1 MKCICGGSGLENP
14 WHTPACLSLAR
25 QGETQEAD
33 PFGVPANTPGA
44 KLDAGKIRAWL
55 CLGGFARAMGAVA
68 DVTTKGA
75 VKYTPNGWK
84 EVPNG
89 QERYMDAMVRHMLA
103 LGRGEQID
111 KDTQCLHLAQVAWN
125 ALAALEL
132 DLVQAEGHGR

>member
-1 MKCICGGSGLENP
+1 MKCTCGGSGLESP
-14 WHTPACLSLAR
+14 WHTQACLRPQA
-25 QGETQEAD
+25 ETKETD

-103 LGRGEQID
+103 LGRGEQVD

>member
-1 MKCICGGSGLENP
+1 MKCTCGGSGPPPNF
-14 WHTPACLSLAR
+14 HTPWCSLALR
-25 QGETQEAD
+25 PQEAD

-55 CLGGFARAMGAVA
+55 CVGGFSRALAAVA

-103 LGRGEQID
+103 LGRGEQVD
-111 KDTQCLHLAQVAWN
+111 TDTQCLHLAQVAWN

-132 DLVQAEGHGR
+132 DLMKAESHGR